1 MKPNFKPKGYT
12 SVSVYIMAADAQMVI
27 DFLQATFDATE
38 TRRYETPDGGIM
50 HAEVKIDDTIVMIAD
65 AGEDY
70 PAFPVWMHVYVP
82 DVDATFKRAITAGGT
97 VVQDPVQKEG
107 DPDKRGGISDPSGN
121 IWWIST
127 QIS

>member
-1 MKPNFKPKGYT
+1 MKPNFKPQDYN

-27 DFLQATFDATE
+27 DFMHATFNATE

-70 PAFPVWMHVYVP
+70 PAFPVWMHVYV
-82 DVDATFKRAITAGGT
+82 
-97 VVQDPVQKEG
+97 
-107 DPDKRGGISDPSGN
+107 
-121 IWWIST
+121 
-127 QIS
+127 